1 MFIDDLYLTLTN
13 VVFEC
18 IDSMYIRYNIS
29 NLTLTSVV
37 FEFILHVKAKRHFAY
52 LNLTSVVQKIKAVTK
67 RISQCYSFF
76 Y

>member
-1 MFIDDLYLTLTN
+1 MLQRKIY
-13 VVFEC
+13 
-18 IDSMYIRYNIS
+18 
-29 NLTLTSVV
+29 LTLTSVV